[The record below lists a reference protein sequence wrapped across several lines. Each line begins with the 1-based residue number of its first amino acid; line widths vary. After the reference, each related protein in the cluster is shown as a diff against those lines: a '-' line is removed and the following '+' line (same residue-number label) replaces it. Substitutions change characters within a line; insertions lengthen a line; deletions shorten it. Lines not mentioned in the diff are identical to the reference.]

1 MEEKLDKLIALVELQ
16 NKAWERSLQLL
27 NGMHTMMV
35 EKYKSND
42 LLLEQHPPMDASQA
56 APKEPAQRPLNT
68 FGDQPP
74 YGYDIE
80 EERKA
85 AAQSFPANL
94 NATSEVSREEVYTP
108 PQEPQQPFREAP
120 PEVPVTSK
128 AEMMEQAEK
137 KRNTAAEV

>member
-1 MEEKLDKLIALVELQ
+1 MEEKLDKLISMMELQ

-27 NGMHTMMV
+27 NGMHTLMI
-35 EKYKSND
+35 EKYKSAD
-42 LLLEQHPPMDASQA
+42 LLLEEHPPMGASQA
-56 APKEPAQRPLNT
+56 APKAAVQRPLNT
-68 FGDQPP
+68 FGDQQP

-85 AAQSFPANL
+85 EAQSFPANL
-94 NATSEVSREEVYTP
+94 NATSEVGKEEVHT
-108 PQEPQQPFREAP
+108 PQQSQEPFREAP

-137 KRNTAAEV
+137 RE